1 MTELE
6 ALEQELLKPS
16 EALISDISKIDGDI
30 ILLGV
35 GGKMGPSMAKL
46 ARKAIVRA
54 GIDKRIIGISRFSE
68 AGTREELEADGIET
82 ISADLLNASSGT
94 FLKMRQENLM

>member
-6 ALEQELLKPS
+6 VLEQELLKPTD
-16 EALISDISKIDGDI
+16 ALINDIAKIDGDI

-46 ARKAIVRA
+46 ARRAITQA
-54 GIDKRIIGISRFSE
+54 GINKKNKNERLLCTVYFLIPKKTKRMVQ
-68 AGTREELEADGIET
+68 REKKKKRT
-82 ISADLLNASSGT
+82 W
-94 FLKMRQENLM
+94 

>member
-1 MTELE
+1 MTDLE
-6 ALEQELLKPS
+6 VLEQELLKPTD
-16 EALISDISKIDGDI
+16 ALINDITKIDGDI

-46 ARKAIVRA
+46 ARRAITQA
-54 GIDKRIIGISRFSE
+54 GITKKVIGISRFSE

-82 ISADLLNASSGT
+82 ISADLLN
-94 FLKMRQENLM
+94 ENELAAN